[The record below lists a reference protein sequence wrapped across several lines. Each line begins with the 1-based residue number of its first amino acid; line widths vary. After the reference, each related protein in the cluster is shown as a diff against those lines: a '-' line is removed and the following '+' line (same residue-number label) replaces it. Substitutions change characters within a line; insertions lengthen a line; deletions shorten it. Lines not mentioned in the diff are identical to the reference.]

1 MQIFSNWLKKK
12 KLTSPVDVSSLVTDM
27 HSHLIPGIDDGVPDV
42 DTAIALIK
50 ELAGL
55 GYRKVITTP
64 HIMVDL
70 YKNPPEI
77 IRKGEKQVKEA
88 IEAERINIEF
98 EASAEYQLDEG
109 FLNHFKNGQLM
120 TFGGKYLLL
129 ELSYFNAPPNLFEM
143 LFDLQLAGYKVI
155 LAHPERYAYWHR
167 DFSKLEDLKNR
178 NVFFQLN
185 MISLSGFYSLPI
197 KKISERLIDGGMVDF
212 IGSDLH
218 SHQYLNLIEKA
229 LYEPYLEKLIN
240 SGKLKNHLL

>member
-1 MQIFSNWLKKK
+1 MQIFANWLKKK
-12 KLTSPVDVSSLVTDM
+12 KLTSPVDVSPLVTDM
-27 HSHLIPGIDDGVPDV
+27 HSHLIPGIDDGVPDL

-55 GYRKVITTP
+55 GYRKIVTTP

-70 YKNPPEI
+70 YKNTPEI

-88 IEAERINIEF
+88 IEAEKIEMEF

-109 FLNHFKNGQLM
+109 FVSHFRNGELM

-129 ELSYFNAPPNLFEM
+129 ELSYFNAPPNLYEM
-143 LFDLQLAGYKVI
+143 LFDLQVAGYKVI

-178 NVFFQLN
+178 NVYFQLN
-185 MISLSGFYSLPI
+185 MISLSGYYSLPI

-229 LYEPYLEKLIN
+229 LYEPYLEKLIG
-240 SGKLKNHLL
+240 SGTLKNHLL